1 MADLKISELASAN
14 VVNKDDLF
22 YLIQD
27 NDSYN
32 VKASTLFSS
41 ITDPTLAG
49 NILLGGTVQTLNA
62 AGTVS
67 ITTTRTDLYGG
78 RSADANAISN
88 GSILPSTIFLYTED
102 VSATGRGFT
111 FANGTPTTQT
121 LYVRYKN
128 DKIHL
133 SQADSTVFT
142 YPPEDWVGPTGLRPF
157 PTGLQFVK
165 GSQYIFNVSDPSNT
179 GNVLA
184 LSSSIDGTNTL
195 GTRYTANVV
204 YNGTPGT
211 AGANV
216 VFTVANVDIDPGGKF
231 YLDLPQ
237 GADGQLKIINLVTTL
252 GGQFVLASNIQN
264 NLAIELK
271 RSGDSAFLMYSSN
284 GWILVGSNPGLTT
297 TFSGTSDDISEGSK
311 LYFTNARARAAI
323 TAIDNTITYYKANGG
338 IAANIQAITENI
350 VAVAFSGNTNIIN
363 EGSENLYYTNN
374 RVLSNVSQMSINVL
388 ADVDTTGIT
397 SNGTL
402 IWNGTSFVAGIA
414 NEAYSAV
421 VSNVSQTS
429 NIANVVLTIDTFS
442 TSNLREGSN
451 LYYTNARV
459 YANVIPL
466 LDLKANVVDLTTANV
481 AELNNLYYTNAR
493 VISALVGQ
501 DIVTNNVI
509 IQGDLTV
516 EGNVVTFNTATLTVE
531 DKNIVLA
538 NGAINSSAAD
548 GSGFNIDGAQANLKY
563 RSTGDKFEFNKSLDV
578 QGTLTANGWANLYA
592 ANVIGLTTANVAELT
607 NLYYTNARVYS
618 NVTPLLDL
626 KANVVDLTTSNI
638 AELTNL
644 YYTNSRVYANVIG
657 LLNAKANVVDLTTS
671 NVVEDINLYYT
682 NVRVYANVIGLLND
696 KANVV
701 DLTTSN
707 VVEDINLYYTNAR
720 VYANV
725 IGLLN
730 AKANVVDLTT
740 SNVVEGSSLYY
751 TNARV
756 YSNVIGLLN
765 AKANVVD
772 LTTSNVVEG
781 NNSYYTNA
789 RVQNY
794 LEHVD
799 GNILPISSGPY
810 DIGSET
816 YAWRDLWLQGT
827 SVRFVNSGSMSAV
840 ANTFR
845 MVDASGNVIFTANST
860 NIPITSFD
868 GKLSAALLTTVPNY
882 STSNISEGSNLYYTN
897 ARVYANVIG
906 LLNAKANVIDLT
918 TSNVAELNNLYY
930 TNARV
935 YANIIG
941 LLNVKANV
949 LDLTT
954 SNVVEGNNL
963 YYTNARVNSQ
973 VQSNLALKAN
983 VADLNTSNV
992 IEGDNLYYT
1001 NARVYANVIPLLDLK
1016 ANVVDLTTANV
1027 IELTNLYYTN
1037 ARVYSNVIGLLNAK
1051 ANVVDLTTSNVVEG
1065 NNLYY
1070 TNTRVSSN
1078 IIGLL
1083 PSLAGLNISIE
1094 ANGQISAILSTAAIG
1109 EIYTSNVIE
1118 NGDTTTGNVYFSN
1131 ARARAVISAGDDSII
1146 YDPVTGTIK
1155 ATNVITANVESTVSN
1170 LTTANIVESASSLYF
1185 SNARARAAI
1194 SAGTGVTYDK
1204 NTGVIAIGQN
1214 VNTTANVTFGT
1225 VNITGNLNVLGN
1237 TVGFYAN
1244 NLIITDPL
1252 IQLGFG
1258 NPSDSID
1265 LGFISHY
1272 NDSGTE
1278 RHAGLFR
1285 DATDKKFKFF
1295 DNYSVEPGDTT
1306 LDTAHPTFR
1315 LANVVATTFEG
1326 NVVGNVAGFVSSIR
1340 NFTTSNLAEGANLY
1354 YTNAR
1359 VYSNVISVLNSYA
1372 TVANLNLKAN
1382 VVDLT
1387 TANVVELT
1395 NLYYTNARVY
1405 SNVID
1410 LLNAKANVVDL
1421 TTSNVVEGSSLYY
1434 TNARVYANVSPLLD
1448 NYQTLANAALKAN
1461 ISDLTTS
1468 NVVEDINLYYTNARV
1483 YANVIGLL
1491 NDKVNPADL
1500 TTANVRELAGNLYYT
1515 NARVYS
1521 NVISLLN
1528 AKANVADLN
1537 TSNIIEGTNLYYTN
1551 ARVYAN
1557 VISLLPNY
1565 TGNITAG
1572 NATIGGTSGG
1582 FITGAN
1588 LISTNIISAITWI
1601 GLYAANVAG
1610 LTTANVTELNNL
1622 YYTNARVYSN
1632 VISLLNAKANVTDL
1646 TTANIIE
1653 NTNLYYTN
1661 ARVLAGLADS
1671 NLVVNDATIKGNLY
1685 VEGDVVTLNT
1695 ATLAI
1700 EDKNIILANG
1710 AINSTAAD
1718 GAGFNIDGAQANL
1731 KYHNTGDKFEFNKS
1745 LDVLGTVTATTIYS
1759 NTWNNLF
1766 TSNVIEGA
1774 NLYYTVIRANAA
1786 IDDRVTKSF
1795 IDNLGVSSSS
1805 AVFAENANVANTVLS
1820 ISNFTTSNLIEGANL
1835 YYTNARVYSNVISL
1849 LNAKADV
1856 TDLTTSNVVEGNN
1869 LYYTNTRVHANVVAL
1884 LPSVNVSIV
1893 SSYQQ
1898 FVSDGATTVYT
1909 LSTSVPNESSIFV
1922 IIDGLTQI
1930 PSLDY
1935 TASGTT
1941 LSLLTVPAN
1950 QSNVVVRYFSATLSQ

>member
-618 NVTPLLDL
+618 NV
-626 KANVVDLTTSNI
+626 
-638 AELTNL
+638 
-644 YYTNSRVYANVIG
+644 
-657 LLNAKANVVDLTTS
+657 
-671 NVVEDINLYYT
+671 
-682 NVRVYANVIGLLND
+682 
-696 KANVV
+696 
-701 DLTTSN
+701 
-707 VVEDINLYYTNAR
+707 
-720 VYANV
+720 
-725 IGLLN
+725 
-730 AKANVVDLTT
+730 
-740 SNVVEGSSLYY
+740 
-751 TNARV
+751 
-756 YSNVIGLLN
+756 
-765 AKANVVD
+765 
-772 LTTSNVVEG
+772 
-781 NNSYYTNA
+781 
-789 RVQNY
+789 
-794 LEHVD
+794 
-799 GNILPISSGPY
+799 
-810 DIGSET
+810 
-816 YAWRDLWLQGT
+816 
-827 SVRFVNSGSMSAV
+827 
-840 ANTFR
+840 
-845 MVDASGNVIFTANST
+845 
-860 NIPITSFD
+860 
-868 GKLSAALLTTVPNY
+868 
-882 STSNISEGSNLYYTN
+882 
-897 ARVYANVIG
+897 
-906 LLNAKANVIDLT
+906 
-918 TSNVAELNNLYY
+918 
-930 TNARV
+930 
-935 YANIIG
+935 
-941 LLNVKANV
+941 
-949 LDLTT
+949 
-954 SNVVEGNNL
+954 
-963 YYTNARVNSQ
+963 
-973 VQSNLALKAN
+973 
-983 VADLNTSNV
+983 
-992 IEGDNLYYT
+992 
-1001 NARVYANVIPLLDLK
+1001 IPLLDLK

-1027 IELTNLYYTN
+1027 AEGTNLYFTN
-1037 ARVYSNVIGLLNAK
+1037 ARVLSNVSQMSINVLADVDVTGITANGTLIWNGTSFVAGIANEAYSAVTSNVSQTSNI
-1051 ANVVDLTTSNVVEG
+1051 ANVVLT
-1065 NNLYY
+1065 
-1070 TNTRVSSN
+1070 
-1078 IIGLL
+1078 I
-1083 PSLAGLNISIE
+1083 
-1094 ANGQISAILSTAAIG
+1094 
-1109 EIYTSNVIE
+1109 
-1118 NGDTTTGNVYFSN
+1118 DT
-1131 ARARAVISAGDDSII
+1131 
-1146 YDPVTGTIK
+1146 
-1155 ATNVITANVESTVSN
+1155 
-1170 LTTANIVESASSLYF
+1170 
-1185 SNARARAAI
+1185 
-1194 SAGTGVTYDK
+1194 
-1204 NTGVIAIGQN
+1204 
-1214 VNTTANVTFGT
+1214 
-1225 VNITGNLNVLGN
+1225 
-1237 TVGFYAN
+1237 
-1244 NLIITDPL
+1244 
-1252 IQLGFG
+1252 
-1258 NPSDSID
+1258 
-1265 LGFISHY
+1265 
-1272 NDSGTE
+1272 
-1278 RHAGLFR
+1278 
-1285 DATDKKFKFF
+1285 
-1295 DNYSVEPGDTT
+1295 
-1306 LDTAHPTFR
+1306 
-1315 LANVVATTFEG
+1315 
-1326 NVVGNVAGFVSSIR
+1326 
-1340 NFTTSNLAEGANLY
+1340 FTTSNLREGSNLY
-1354 YTNAR
+1354 FTNTR
-1359 VYSNVISVLNSYA
+1359 
-1372 TVANLNLKAN
+1372 
-1382 VVDLT
+1382 
-1387 TANVVELT
+1387 
-1395 NLYYTNARVY
+1395 
-1405 SNVID
+1405 VID
-1410 LLNAKANVVDL
+1410 A
-1421 TTSNVVEGSSLYY
+1421 
-1434 TNARVYANVSPLLD
+1434 
-1448 NYQTLANAALKAN
+1448 
-1461 ISDLTTS
+1461 
-1468 NVVEDINLYYTNARV
+1468 
-1483 YANVIGLL
+1483 
-1491 NDKVNPADL
+1491 
-1500 TTANVRELAGNLYYT
+1500 
-1515 NARVYS
+1515 
-1521 NVISLLN
+1521 
-1528 AKANVADLN
+1528 
-1537 TSNIIEGTNLYYTN
+1537 
-1551 ARVYAN
+1551 
-1557 VISLLPNY
+1557 
-1565 TGNITAG
+1565 
-1572 NATIGGTSGG
+1572 
-1582 FITGAN
+1582 
-1588 LISTNIISAITWI
+1588 
-1601 GLYAANVAG
+1601 
-1610 LTTANVTELNNL
+1610 LTTANVTTGNLVVSGTLTARSNVGLTLGTATQGNLISNAITMTVDTTVTNGIAQLNEILGKLVPAAPIAFPGNGYIAINSVSTFRMANFAQTDNTPSSRNVGGANIVSLVRRASSYTTTTMNDMGPGNTGTVTL
-1622 YYTNARVYSN
+1622 YKNGSATGARTLVTGSDNGTYGDLVISDNVDYATKTGAAGGFWESFDTNASGTVSAGWNEVYINHSQGGSSNIAYWYYDSSSPGAVVFSVPVIYPTSNVYSN
-1632 VISLLNAKANVTDL
+1632 SSTIPHYTSATVFTMTANVKNLSGDMFPTSNTFITGSSATGFGTPSSLNYESAGVTGVPLPL
-1646 TTANIIE
+1646 TR
-1653 NTNLYYTN
+1653 NLYVSSGNAQISTTVNIASGFGTTTVGPSLTGQNSYISGTGSFSLGATVLYKTATISSESTMEESNIWVQGNVGSGAGYGARIINPGSTDTPVQSASALLFNSNTSTLLSYDATIVGATLKHDQTNYSVGYLPVGPNLSSGRGGAQYYTFKFSRASVGKFN
-1661 ARVLAGLADS
+1661 IKFIGQLAGLWVALPGSAIDTTAA
-1671 NLVVNDATIKGNLY
+1671 ATNGWVDMSVAYPGSGVPSYGCAL
-1685 VEGDVVTLNT
+1685 GGTVTLNT
-1695 ATLAI
+1695 AGTQSKTCTFGSANSSDSGASGEIYIRIRLNAGQTITALAI
-1700 EDKNIILANG
+1700 LG
-1710 AINSTAAD
+1710 A
-1718 GAGFNIDGAQANL
+1718 
-1731 KYHNTGDKFEFNKS
+1731 
-1745 LDVLGTVTATTIYS
+1745 S
-1759 NTWNNLF
+1759 N
-1766 TSNVIEGA
+1766 
-1774 NLYYTVIRANAA
+1774 
-1786 IDDRVTKSF
+1786 
-1795 IDNLGVSSSS
+1795 
-1805 AVFAENANVANTVLS
+1805 
-1820 ISNFTTSNLIEGANL
+1820 
-1835 YYTNARVYSNVISL
+1835 
-1849 LNAKADV
+1849 
-1856 TDLTTSNVVEGNN
+1856 
-1869 LYYTNTRVHANVVAL
+1869 
-1884 LPSVNVSIV
+1884 
-1893 SSYQQ
+1893 
-1898 FVSDGATTVYT
+1898 
-1909 LSTSVPNESSIFV
+1909 
-1922 IIDGLTQI
+1922 
-1930 PSLDY
+1930 
-1935 TASGTT
+1935 
-1941 LSLLTVPAN
+1941 
-1950 QSNVVVRYFSATLSQ
+1950 

>member
-626 KANVVDLTTSNI
+626 KANVVDLTTANV
-638 AELTNL
+638 AELT
-644 YYTNSRVYANVIG
+644 
-657 LLNAKANVVDLTTS
+657 
-671 NVVEDINLYYT
+671 
-682 NVRVYANVIGLLND
+682 
-696 KANVV
+696 
-701 DLTTSN
+701 
-707 VVEDINLYYTNAR
+707 NLYYTNAR

-725 IGLLN
+725 TERLQYL
-730 AKANVVDLTT
+730 D
-740 SNVVEGSSLYY
+740 
-751 TNARV
+751 TN
-756 YSNVIGLLN
+756 IIPL
-765 AKANVVD
+765 
-772 LTTSNVVEG
+772 
-781 NNSYYTNA
+781 
-789 RVQNY
+789 
-794 LEHVD
+794 
-799 GNILPISSGPY
+799 ISSVY
-810 DIGSET
+810 DLGSDA
-816 YAWRDLWLQGT
+816 YRFRDLWLSGAT
-827 SVRFVNSGSMSAV
+827 IRLGNTLLSETAGGGLSVKS
-840 ANTFR
+840 
-845 MVDASGNVIFTANST
+845 ASGNV
-860 NIPITSFD
+860 NIVSDIIS
-868 GKLSAALLTTVPNY
+868 
-882 STSNISEGSNLYYTN
+882 SNTWLGIYT
-897 ARVYANVIG
+897 
-906 LLNAKANVIDLT
+906 
-918 TSNVAELNNLYY
+918 
-930 TNARV
+930 
-935 YANIIG
+935 
-941 LLNVKANV
+941 ANV
-949 LDLTT
+949 LET
-954 SNVVEGNNL
+954 EG
-963 YYTNARVNSQ
+963 
-973 VQSNLALKAN
+973 
-983 VADLNTSNV
+983 
-992 IEGDNLYYT
+992 NLYYT

-1016 ANVVDLTTANV
+1016 ANVVDLTTSNIA
-1027 IELTNLYYTN
+1027 ELTNLYYTN
-1037 ARVYSNVIGLLNAK
+1037 DRVYSNVIPLL
-1051 ANVVDLTTSNVVEG
+1051 D
-1065 NNLYY
+1065 
-1070 TNTRVSSN
+1070 
-1078 IIGLL
+1078 
-1083 PSLAGLNISIE
+1083 
-1094 ANGQISAILSTAAIG
+1094 
-1109 EIYTSNVIE
+1109 
-1118 NGDTTTGNVYFSN
+1118 
-1131 ARARAVISAGDDSII
+1131 
-1146 YDPVTGTIK
+1146 
-1155 ATNVITANVESTVSN
+1155 
-1170 LTTANIVESASSLYF
+1170 
-1185 SNARARAAI
+1185 
-1194 SAGTGVTYDK
+1194 
-1204 NTGVIAIGQN
+1204 
-1214 VNTTANVTFGT
+1214 
-1225 VNITGNLNVLGN
+1225 
-1237 TVGFYAN
+1237 
-1244 NLIITDPL
+1244 
-1252 IQLGFG
+1252 
-1258 NPSDSID
+1258 
-1265 LGFISHY
+1265 
-1272 NDSGTE
+1272 
-1278 RHAGLFR
+1278 
-1285 DATDKKFKFF
+1285 
-1295 DNYSVEPGDTT
+1295 
-1306 LDTAHPTFR
+1306 
-1315 LANVVATTFEG
+1315 
-1326 NVVGNVAGFVSSIR
+1326 
-1340 NFTTSNLAEGANLY
+1340 
-1354 YTNAR
+1354 
-1359 VYSNVISVLNSYA
+1359 
-1372 TVANLNLKAN
+1372 LKAN

-1387 TANVVELT
+1387 TANV
-1395 NLYYTNARVY
+1395 A
-1405 SNVID
+1405 
-1410 LLNAKANVVDL
+1410 
-1421 TTSNVVEGSSLYY
+1421 
-1434 TNARVYANVSPLLD
+1434 
-1448 NYQTLANAALKAN
+1448 
-1461 ISDLTTS
+1461 
-1468 NVVEDINLYYTNARV
+1468 
-1483 YANVIGLL
+1483 
-1491 NDKVNPADL
+1491 
-1500 TTANVRELAGNLYYT
+1500 
-1515 NARVYS
+1515 
-1521 NVISLLN
+1521 
-1528 AKANVADLN
+1528 
-1537 TSNIIEGTNLYYTN
+1537 EGTNLYFTN
-1551 ARVYAN
+1551 ARVLSNVSQMSINVLADVDVTGITANGTLIWNGTSFVAGIANEAYSAVTSNVSQTSNIAN
-1557 VISLLPNY
+1557 VVL
-1565 TGNITAG
+1565 
-1572 NATIGGTSGG
+1572 TIDTFTTS
-1582 FITGAN
+1582 N
-1588 LISTNIISAITWI
+1588 LREGSNLYFTNTRVIDA
-1601 GLYAANVAG
+1601 
-1610 LTTANVTELNNL
+1610 LTTANVTTGNLVVSGTLTARSNVGLTLGTATQGNLISNAITMTVDTTVTNGIAQLNEILGKLVPAAPIAFPGNGYIAINSVSTFRMANFAQTDNTPSSRNVGGANIVSLVRRASSYTTTTMNDMGPGNTGTVTL
-1622 YYTNARVYSN
+1622 YKNGSATGARTLVTGSDNGTYGDLVISDNVDYATKTGAAGGFWESFDTNASGTVSAGWNEVYINHSQGGSSNIAYWYYDSSSPGAVVFSVPVIYPTSNVYSN
-1632 VISLLNAKANVTDL
+1632 SSTIPHYTSATVFTMTANVKNLSGDMFPTSNTFITGSSATGFGTPSSLNYESAGVTGVPLPL
-1646 TTANIIE
+1646 TR
-1653 NTNLYYTN
+1653 NLYVSSGNAQISTTVNIASGFGTTTVGPSLTGQNSYISGTGSFSLGATVLYKTATISSESTMEESNIWVQGNVGSGAGYGARIINPGSTDTPVQSASALLFNSNTSTLLSYDATIVGATLKHDQTNYSVGYLPVGPNLSSGRGGAQYYTFKFSRASVGKFN
-1661 ARVLAGLADS
+1661 IKFTGQLAGLWVALPGSAIDTTAA
-1671 NLVVNDATIKGNLY
+1671 ATNGWVDMSVAYPGSGVPSYGCAL
-1685 VEGDVVTLNT
+1685 GGTVTLNT
-1695 ATLAI
+1695 AGTQSKTCTFGSANSSDSGASGEIYIRIRLNAGQTITALAI
-1700 EDKNIILANG
+1700 LG
-1710 AINSTAAD
+1710 A
-1718 GAGFNIDGAQANL
+1718 
-1731 KYHNTGDKFEFNKS
+1731 
-1745 LDVLGTVTATTIYS
+1745 S
-1759 NTWNNLF
+1759 N
-1766 TSNVIEGA
+1766 
-1774 NLYYTVIRANAA
+1774 
-1786 IDDRVTKSF
+1786 
-1795 IDNLGVSSSS
+1795 
-1805 AVFAENANVANTVLS
+1805 
-1820 ISNFTTSNLIEGANL
+1820 
-1835 YYTNARVYSNVISL
+1835 
-1849 LNAKADV
+1849 
-1856 TDLTTSNVVEGNN
+1856 
-1869 LYYTNTRVHANVVAL
+1869 
-1884 LPSVNVSIV
+1884 
-1893 SSYQQ
+1893 
-1898 FVSDGATTVYT
+1898 
-1909 LSTSVPNESSIFV
+1909 
-1922 IIDGLTQI
+1922 
-1930 PSLDY
+1930 
-1935 TASGTT
+1935 
-1941 LSLLTVPAN
+1941 
-1950 QSNVVVRYFSATLSQ
+1950 